1 MRGLVYGPVQPTHD
15 HRFRP
20 QPAGSL
26 TLQQFVESLRRW
38 TPEMRQVAQIALTRS
53 EAERQQYL
61 QAFHARHHDRQPAPI
76 DSFVRWAYSD
86 PRLDHVPA
94 LLAEIE
100 RPEADYEGALDHEAD
115 VLVRTRAHG
124 KTPAQ
129 RVHDY
134 LALLGMEGSEPVR
147 AAIAGLLPPTTS
159 DAAVVATVR
168 QMRRR
173 WLELFGDDPFFAEP

>member
-1 MRGLVYGPVQPTHD
+1 
-15 HRFRP
+15 
-20 QPAGSL
+20 
-26 TLQQFVESLRRW
+26 
-38 TPEMRQVAQIALTRS
+38 MRQVAQIALTRS

-61 QAFHARHHDRQPAPI
+61 QAFHARHHDREPQPI

-100 RPEADYEGALDHEAD
+100 RTEDEYEGALDHEAD

-147 AAIAGLLPPTTS
+147 AAIVGLLPPGTS

-173 WLELFGDDPFFAEP
+173 WLELYGDDPFFAEQ

>member
-1 MRGLVYGPVQPTHD
+1 
-15 HRFRP
+15 
-20 QPAGSL
+20 
-26 TLQQFVESLRRW
+26 
-38 TPEMRQVAQIALTRS
+38 MRQVAQIALTRS
-53 EAERQQYL
+53 EAERQTYL
-61 QAFHARHHDRQPAPI
+61 QAFHARHHEREPKPI

-94 LLAEIE
+94 LLAELE
-100 RPEADYEGALDHEAD
+100 RTEADYADALDHEAD

-124 KTPAQ
+124 KTGAQ

-147 AAIAGLLPPTTS
+147 TAIGSLLPPGTS

-173 WLELFGDDPFFAEP
+173 WLELFGDDPFFAEQ

>member
-1 MRGLVYGPVQPTHD
+1 VQPPHE
-15 HRFRP
+15 HKFRP

-26 TLQQFVESLRRW
+26 TLRQFIESLRRW

-61 QAFHARHHDRQPAPI
+61 QQFHARHHEREAGVM

-94 LLAEIE
+94 LMAELE
-100 RPEADYEGALDHEAD
+100 RPDAEYAQALPHEAD
-115 VLVRTRAHG
+115 VLVRMRAEG

-134 LALLGMEGSEPVR
+134 LMLLGMEGAEPVR
-147 AAIAGLLPPTTS
+147 IAIASLLPPGIP
-159 DAAVVATVR
+159 DEAVVATIR

-173 WLELFGDDPFFAEP
+173 WLELYGDDPFFAED

>member
-1 MRGLVYGPVQPTHD
+1 
-15 HRFRP
+15 
-20 QPAGSL
+20 
-26 TLQQFVESLRRW
+26 
-38 TPEMRQVAQIALTRS
+38 MRQVAQIALTRS

-61 QAFHARHHDRQPAPI
+61 QAFHVRHHDREPAAI

-100 RPEADYEGALDHEAD
+100 RTEAEYEGALDHEAD

-147 AAIAGLLPPTTS
+147 AAIASLLPASTP
-159 DAAVVATVR
+159 DAAVMATVR

-173 WLELFGDDPFFAEP
+173 WLELFGDDPFFAEE

>member
-1 MRGLVYGPVQPTHD
+1 
-15 HRFRP
+15 
-20 QPAGSL
+20 
-26 TLQQFVESLRRW
+26 
-38 TPEMRQVAQIALTRS
+38 MRQVAQIALTRS
-53 EAERQQYL
+53 ESERQQYL
-61 QAFHARHHDRQPAPI
+61 QAFHARHHERQPAQI

-94 LLAEIE
+94 LLAELE
-100 RPEADYEGALDHEAD
+100 RGEAEYQDALEHEAD

-147 AAIAGLLPPTTS
+147 AAIGRLLPPGTS
-159 DAAVVATVR
+159 EAAVVATVR

-173 WLELFGDDPFFAEP
+173 WLELYGDDPFFAEE

>member
-1 MRGLVYGPVQPTHD
+1 
-15 HRFRP
+15 
-20 QPAGSL
+20 
-26 TLQQFVESLRRW
+26 
-38 TPEMRQVAQIALTRS
+38 MRQVAQIALTRS

-61 QAFHARHHDRQPAPI
+61 QAFHARHHEREPAQI

-94 LLAEIE
+94 LLAELE
-100 RPEADYEGALDHEAD
+100 RGDSDYDDALEHEAD

-134 LALLGMEGSEPVR
+134 LSLLGMEGSEPVR
-147 AAIAGLLPPTTS
+147 AAIASLLPPGTS
-159 DAAVVATVR
+159 EAAVAATVR

-173 WLELFGDDPFFAEP
+173 WLELYGDDPFFAES

>member
-1 MRGLVYGPVQPTHD
+1 
-15 HRFRP
+15 
-20 QPAGSL
+20 
-26 TLQQFVESLRRW
+26 
-38 TPEMRQVAQIALTRS
+38 MRQVAQIALTRS

-61 QAFHARHHDRQPAPI
+61 QAFHVRHHDRQPEPL

-100 RPEADYEGALDHEAD
+100 RGEDEYQGALDHEAD

-147 AAIAGLLPPTTS
+147 TAIAGLLPRGTS
-159 DAAVVATVR
+159 DEAVIATVR

>member
-1 MRGLVYGPVQPTHD
+1 
-15 HRFRP
+15 
-20 QPAGSL
+20 
-26 TLQQFVESLRRW
+26 
-38 TPEMRQVAQIALTRS
+38 MRQVAQIALTRS

-61 QAFHARHHDRQPAPI
+61 QAFHARHHEREPKPI

-94 LLAEIE
+94 LLAEIGRSE
-100 RPEADYEGALDHEAD
+100 DDYQGALDHEAD
-115 VLVRTRAHG
+115 VLVQTRAHG
-124 KTPAQ
+124 KGPAE

-134 LALLGMEGSEPVR
+134 LALLGMEGSEQVR
-147 AAIAGLLPPTTS
+147 AAIASLLPPGTP

-173 WLELFGDDPFFAEP
+173 WLELYGDDPFFGEE

>member
-26 TLQQFVESLRRW
+26 TLRQFVESLRRW

-61 QAFHARHHDRQPAPI
+61 QAFHARHHDREPKPI
-76 DSFVRWAYSD
+76 DSFVRWAYS
-86 PRLDHVPA
+86 RLDNVPA

-100 RPEADYEGALDHEAD
+100 RAEDAYSGALNHEAD
-115 VLVRTRAHG
+115 VLVRTRAYG

-147 AAIAGLLPPTTS
+147 AAIAGLLPPGTS

-173 WLELFGDDPFFAEP
+173 WLELFGDDPFCAEE

>member
-1 MRGLVYGPVQPTHD
+1 
-15 HRFRP
+15 
-20 QPAGSL
+20 
-26 TLQQFVESLRRW
+26 
-38 TPEMRQVAQIALTRS
+38 MRQVAQIALTRS

-61 QAFHARHHDRQPAPI
+61 QAFHARHHEREAKPI

-100 RPEADYEGALDHEAD
+100 RGEEEYEGALDHEAD
-115 VLVRTRAHG
+115 VLVRTRAQG

-147 AAIAGLLPPTTS
+147 TAIASLLPPATPDS
-159 DAAVVATVR
+159 AVVATVR

-173 WLELFGDDPFFAEP
+173 WLDLFGDDPFFAEE